1 MNKILIIEDD
11 ASIAN
16 LQKDYL
22 EINQMDV
29 TIENDGQLGLET
41 ALTNSFDLI
50 IVDVMLPNLDGFE
63 ICKKIRAN
71 TQIPIMIVSAKK
83 EDFDKVRGLGLGA
96 NDYLVKPFSPNELVA
111 RVKAHIS
118 RYQSLQPQKANHS
131 IIETPDL
138 RIDKAAHK
146 VWALEQEVFLTHK
159 EFNLL
164 VFLAEHPNRVWRKEE
179 LFETLWGFDSLD
191 TEMATVVVHI
201 KRIREKLKKAN
212 LANSPIETIW
222 GSGYRFNL

>member
-1 MNKILIIEDD
+1 
-11 ASIAN
+11 
-16 LQKDYL
+16 
-22 EINQMDV
+22 
-29 TIENDGQLGLET
+29 
-41 ALTNSFDLI
+41 
-50 IVDVMLPNLDGFE
+50 
-63 ICKKIRAN
+63 
-71 TQIPIMIVSAKK
+71 MIVSAKK
-83 EDFDKVRGLGLGA
+83 ENFDKVRGLGLGA

-118 RYQSLQPQKANHS
+118 RYQSLQPQLVNPA

-138 RIDKAAHK
+138 RIDKSVHK
-146 VWALEQEVFLTHK
+146 VWALEQEIFLTHK

-179 LFETLWGFDSLD
+179 LFETLGGFDSLD
-191 TEMATVVVHI
+191 TEVATGVVHI

-212 LANSPIETIW
+212 LSNSPIETIL

>member
-11 ASIAN
+11 PSIAN

-29 TIENDGQLGLET
+29 TIENDGLQGLET
-41 ALTNSFDLI
+41 ARNHFFDLI
-50 IVDVMLPNLDGFE
+50 IVDIMLPTVDGFE
-63 ICKKIRAN
+63 ICKKIRAH

-118 RYQSLQPQKANHS
+118 RYQSLQPTINQD

-138 RIDKAAHK
+138 RIDKTAHK
-146 VWALEQEVFLTHK
+146 AFVLEQEVFFTHK

-191 TEMATVVVHI
+191 TDVATVVVHI

-212 LANSPIETIW
+212 LSTSPIETIW
-222 GSGYRFNL
+222 GSGYRFNR